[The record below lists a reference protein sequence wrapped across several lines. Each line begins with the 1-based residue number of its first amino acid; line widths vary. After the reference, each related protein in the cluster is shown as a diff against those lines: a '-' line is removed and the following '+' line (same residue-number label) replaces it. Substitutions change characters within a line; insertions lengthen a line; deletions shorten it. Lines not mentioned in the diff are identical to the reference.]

1 MVSLYFNVFSSLS
14 LSNLLPRVQ
23 LSNLINNQNQNS
35 FLNRFGLQ
43 DTVTDLLN
51 RVGFDQ
57 TFSVG
62 NKIGI
67 DRPDSVLNKVELGM
81 NNVINV
87 NQQGLLNPGQ
97 SGVGGLYGGNGPGQF
112 PGGTGGG
119 ISGVGTYGG
128 QAGVAGGGGG
138 LLGTQGG
145 WQGSAQGSFP
155 IGGGNRPAP
164 PGAYPDA
171 QYGGGGVPLD
181 SGGGIGNGQPYGNSG
196 VSQTGSPSGG
206 GLLSGIFNQ
215 MGNRFG
221 WGSSNKNDPKDYK
234 QSGGGLSHSW
244 WMNQEDSQEYW
255 LQESLRNAIDD
266 GRTAD
271 TSSDTVL
278 KYLVESQIKKLVSS
292 MLQHLDE
299 AKARP
304 EEQLKL
310 NEAAQEEL
318 RKLTSDQIKRIA
330 HDIVER
336 EKSKL
341 NELNKQNNQLRNP
354 GGLSEADLKQLLV
367 ESTRENDIRIGRDEI
382 AQLLEMVPKQNTKDQ
397 EKEANKT
404 TMNRVVQQLNVKPKQ
419 SLLRLEEDLA
429 SIPEEN
435 STSWNTT
442 EEVESNITRTVVEA
456 VRNKTTAKEKLETT
470 SLVVPNIPNPTVE
483 KPSDKPDAVVVSR
496 PQLYISEQMMKT
508 INELLQ
514 QLAGQSGNNRTESS
528 TIDSNGITKLV
539 EAPMTTAKFT
549 TTAATTTTATEKTS
563 SAFNDTSQV
572 EASKE
577 DDVKA
582 LLQRL
587 FGNTNDEAL
596 KPFLPQQLVRKV
608 PETSPSSRSNEGN
621 FHDRRRSFTRRFN
634 KDAVLDHLRSKV
646 QKRNSTVS
654 GSIITN
660 KAPLPKNH
668 NVLSKGN
675 AIISGSK
682 ENEKSEDLNRSKEDL
697 PSVEVG
703 MGHSDDSVHRKQHK
717 KRGLMLQPPTFPS
730 RWFKRNLPNKL
741 SLSSSKH

>member
-1 MVSLYFNVFSSLS
+1 M
-14 LSNLLPRVQ
+14 
-23 LSNLINNQNQNS
+23 
-35 FLNRFGLQ
+35 
-43 DTVTDLLN
+43 TDLLN

-67 DRPDSVLNKVELGM
+67 DRPDSLLNKVELGM

-112 PGGTGGG
+112 PSGGGGGG

-128 QAGVAGGGGG
+128 QAGIAGGGGG
-138 LLGTQGG
+138 LLGTQGS
-145 WQGSAQGSFP
+145 WQGSTQGSFP

-164 PGAYPDA
+164 PGAYPDP
-171 QYGGGGVPLD
+171 QFGGGSGVPLD
-181 SGGGIGNGQPYGNSG
+181 AGGGIGNGQPFGNG
-196 VSQTGSPSGG
+196 AGGQTGSSGGG

-221 WGSSNKNDPKDYK
+221 WGSSANKNDPKDYYK

-255 LQESLRNAIDD
+255 LQESLRNALDD

-271 TSSDTVL
+271 SSYDTVL

-318 RKLTSDQIKRIA
+318 RKLTPEQIKRIA

-341 NELNKQNNQLRNP
+341 NELNRQTNSKFRNP
-354 GGLSEADLKQLLV
+354 TGGLSEDDLKQLLV
-367 ESTRENDIRIGRDEI
+367 ESTMENEIRIDRDEI
-382 AQLLEMVPKQNTKDQ
+382 AQFLKLAHKQNGESQGID
-397 EKEANKT
+397 ANKT
-404 TMNRVVQQLNVKPKQ
+404 TMNDVVQQLTQSGKAKQ
-419 SLLRLEEDLA
+419 SSLRLEKDLA

-435 STSWNTT
+435 PTSG
-442 EEVESNITRTVVEA
+442 
-456 VRNKTTAKEKLETT
+456 NKTRGNETDSTVAKVEDVSDKTSPIGKLETT
-470 SLVVPNIPNPTVE
+470 SQSVPNVSHPTVE
-483 KPSDKPDAVVVSR
+483 KQQDTVEANKP
-496 PQLYISEQMMKT
+496 QFYISEQMRKN

-514 QLAGQSGNNRTESS
+514 QLAGQTGDHSKEPSPTGNK
-528 TIDSNGITKLV
+528 DVTKPFV
-539 EAPMTTAKFT
+539 TTPMPTAKMT
-549 TTAATTTTATEKTS
+549 IIATTTTTEKS
-563 SAFNDTSQV
+563 PSAFNETSKVV
-572 EASKE
+572 EASRD

-587 FGNTNDEAL
+587 FGNSNDESL
-596 KPFLPQQLVRKV
+596 KPFLPQQLGHNVRGKT
-608 PETSPSSRSNEGN
+608 PPSSRSAEGN
-621 FHDRRRSFTRRFN
+621 MHERHRSFARRFD
-634 KDAVLDHLRSKV
+634 KAAALDHLRAKSS
-646 QKRNSTVS
+646 KRNSTEIGNS
-654 GSIITN
+654 DGATLTN
-660 KAPLPKNH
+660 ML
-668 NVLSKGN
+668 
-675 AIISGSK
+675 SK
-682 ENEKSEDLNRSKEDL
+682 ENIYNSGSREDVNPKEDLVGSKEDL
-697 PSVEVG
+697 TMKAGRMNLDNDFQKNQS
-703 MGHSDDSVHRKQHK
+703 RK
-717 KRGLMLQPPTFPS
+717 RESLLQPPAVPS
-730 RWFKRNLPNKL
+730 RWFKRNLPKKL
-741 SLSSSKH
+741 TLATLKY